1 MRKIVFALLIF
12 FTLMSC
18 QEKVVTVPEKLI
30 EEDTMIDIF
39 YDLSLLEAMLNYNP
53 SLMSRNNI
61 DPYSYVYE
69 KYGIDSLQFVANNK
83 YYASDVKK
91 YDKMYEKV
99 KVRME
104 QAKTDFDT
112 LMKKQASEP
121 KKPLAKDSLK
131 PRKRLR
137 MIEDQSVKSE
147 Q

>member
-1 MRKIVFALLIF
+1 MKKGVYSFLIF
-12 FTLMSC
+12 LVLMSC
-18 QEKVVTVPEKLI
+18 KEQVVAVPEKLI
-30 EEDTMIDIF
+30 EEDKMIDIF

-61 DPYSYVYE
+61 DPYTYVYE

-99 KVRME
+99 KARME
-104 QAKTDFDT
+104 QAKADHDT

-121 KKPLAKDSLK
+121 NKTIQKDSLK
-131 PRKRLR
+131 PRTKRQ
-137 MIEDQSVKSE
+137 MIND
-147 Q
+147 